1 MPDNN
6 DEHPLDLEHLVD
18 LSNAIADYIERFA
31 LAIEQGPAVK
41 EYATPVNRLRH
52 DEAFVHEF
60 KLLVGIMAGNIRQ
73 GMIQP
78 EADWPELEKQP

>member
-1 MPDNN
+1 MNAEGKWWVEGRLLTEQR
-6 DEHPLDLEHLVD
+6 DE
-18 LSNAIADYIERFA
+18 IADYIERFA

-73 GMIQP
+73 GMIEP
-78 EADWPELEKQP
+78 EVDWPELPA